1 MVIAKTMQDEQ
12 LKVSPKALALAEIV
26 SVTVSCL
33 IAEWVF
39 LSFFRLERWLL
50 VIPLLLAVGFM
61 YLSQRA
67 YGESWRELGFRF
79 DNFVPA
85 LRLLVLPTA
94 VVFILILLVGWYLSG
109 VPAIPRVLRP
119 RLLLAPGWALFQQFA
134 LQAFINRRAQIIWGK
149 GTTSVLVVAT
159 VFGLLH
165 LPNPALTALTFLG
178 GLIWAADYQR
188 QPNLFALAASHCIAS
203 MALALALPLNV
214 INGLR
219 VGFKYFG

>member
-1 MVIAKTMQDEQ
+1 MQDEQ
-12 LKVSPKALALAEIV
+12 LIVSTKSLALAEIV

-39 LSFFRLERWLL
+39 LSLFRIDRWLL
-50 VIPLLLAVGFM
+50 AIPLLLAVAFIF
-61 YLSQRA
+61 LSQRA
-67 YGESWRELGFRF
+67 YGESWRELGFRV
-79 DNFVPA
+79 DNLAPA
-85 LRLLVLPTA
+85 FRLLILPTT
-94 VVFILILLVGWYLSG
+94 VVVILILLAGWYLSG
-109 VPAIPRVLRP
+109 VPEIPRVLRP

-134 LQAFINRRAQIIWGK
+134 LQAFINRRAQVIWGK

-178 GLIWAADYQR
+178 GLIWAAVYQR
-188 QPNLFALAASHCIAS
+188 QANLFALATSHFITS
-203 MALALALPLNV
+203 MALALALPVNV